1 MTVRIYAYAKNNV
14 KSVSVPKRIIYQCL
28 AMKRI
33 IEWMEKKLSRPE
45 VPVVDEQPSKPL
57 TVDDLLTPDIYAEV
71 KTTTEILDLS
81 SPDSNKKRGF
91 NPYDT
96 GVLRKK

>member
-1 MTVRIYAYAKNNV
+1 MIH
-14 KSVSVPKRIIYQCL
+14 QCP

-33 IEWMEKKLSRPE
+33 IEWMEKKLSQREAPA
-45 VPVVDEQPSKPL
+45 VSHPSKPL
-57 TVDDLLTPDIYAEV
+57 SVDDLVMPDIYAEV
-71 KTTTEILDLS
+71 KTTTESLDLS
-81 SPDSNKKRGF
+81 SPDSDMKRGF

>member
-1 MTVRIYAYAKNNV
+1 
-14 KSVSVPKRIIYQCL
+14 
-28 AMKRI
+28 MKRI
-33 IEWMEKKLSRPE
+33 VEWVRSILSRPAA
-45 VPVVDEQPSKPL
+45 PVVDEQPSKPL
-57 TVDDLLTPDIYAEV
+57 TVDDLVTPDIYTKA

-81 SPDSNKKRGF
+81 SPDSDKKRGF

>member
-1 MTVRIYAYAKNNV
+1 
-14 KSVSVPKRIIYQCL
+14 
-28 AMKRI
+28 
-33 IEWMEKKLSRPE
+33 MEKKISHPE
-45 VPVVDEQPSKPL
+45 ARVADEQPSKPL
-57 TVDDLLTPDIYAEV
+57 TVDDLVMPDIYAEV

-81 SPDSNKKRGF
+81 SPDSGSKRGF

>member
-1 MTVRIYAYAKNNV
+1 
-14 KSVSVPKRIIYQCL
+14 
-28 AMKRI
+28 MKRI
-33 IEWMEKKLSRPE
+33 IEWVEKKLSRPKAA
-45 VPVVDEQPSKPL
+45 VADEPPSMPL
-57 TVDDLLTPDIYAEV
+57 TVDDLVTPDIYAEV

-81 SPDSNKKRGF
+81 SPDSDKKRGF